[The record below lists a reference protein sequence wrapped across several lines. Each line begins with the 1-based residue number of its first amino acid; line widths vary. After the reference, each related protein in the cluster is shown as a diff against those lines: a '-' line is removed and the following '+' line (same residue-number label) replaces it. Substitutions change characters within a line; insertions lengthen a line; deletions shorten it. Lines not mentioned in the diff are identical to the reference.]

1 MLSWTTKPHLGT
13 SGLQVVFLYIFEL
26 RTGTHVHLRTV
37 TSRIESRS
45 DPPLGYP
52 MGLRVQLTKLSTL
65 STFLPS
71 GSVLSRPWLQTP
83 RSKRFL
89 SHGEISV
96 PVLEKEMLFRVCL
109 STEGNDS
116 GFGSGG
122 PFCRSVSAPEGM
134 DPPLLGKVM
143 EEDGHS
149 VPSSA
154 PLLPMTSQSLQKWA
168 EAQTEKNNY
177 CAQPCTPVGT
187 KAKETKHTWNT
198 SLGVVAA
205 CKVRVLAIEAF
216 GLS

>member
-13 SGLQVVFLYIFEL
+13 SGLQVVFLYSFEL

-52 MGLRVQLTKLSTL
+52 MGLRLQLTKLSTL

-71 GSVLSRPWLQTP
+71 GSVLSLPWLQTP

-134 DPPLLGKVM
+134 DPPLLGKVT

-154 PLLPMTSQSLQKWA
+154 PLLPMTSQWLL
-168 EAQTEKNNY
+168 TDF
-177 CAQPCTPVGT
+177 TPKMGRSPDG
-187 KAKETKHTWNT
+187 KE
-198 SLGVVAA
+198 
-205 CKVRVLAIEAF
+205 
-216 GLS
+216 